1 MRTDSLKEMEVGQR
15 PGQPEVQNV
24 SKKSPDLK
32 LLVIFPCPRNGG
44 GQAVSGVMEKH
55 VSYTFQQLLFN
66 PQVSRPLDMMGAE
79 TVVNKV
85 HSGLSKIATN
95 TQMAHIALKSEI
107 TSQTECDASLLLSH
121 TGQLDEKRDI
131 SRPSAAF

>member
-1 MRTDSLKEMEVGQR
+1 MKTDSLIEMEVGQR

-55 VSYTFQQLLFN
+55 VSYTFQQPLFN
-66 PQVSRPLDMMGAE
+66 PQVSRPLDMTGAE
-79 TVVNKV
+79 TGEQSSLWPLKNNHKY
-85 HSGLSKIATN
+85 TN
-95 TQMAHIALKSEI
+95 GSY
-107 TSQTECDASLLLSH
+107 C
-121 TGQLDEKRDI
+121 
-131 SRPSAAF
+131 P

>member
-1 MRTDSLKEMEVGQR
+1 MRTDSPIEMEVGQR

-32 LLVIFPCPRNGG
+32 LLVIFSCPRNGG
-44 GQAVSGVMEKH
+44 GQAVSDVMEKH
-55 VSYTFQQLLFN
+55 ALYIFQQPLFN

-79 TVVNKV
+79 TVANKV
-85 HSGLSKIATN
+85 HSGLSKITTN
-95 TQMAHIALKSEI
+95 TQMAHIALKSEV

-121 TGQLDEKRDI
+121 TGHLEKTGH
-131 SRPSAAF
+131 F